1 MSYIFSNSTISHI
14 SCVIP
19 SNTIELENYSN
30 EVGIDTKEASKI
42 IKTTGIEKIRITSD
56 NQTSADLC
64 YEAAQD
70 ILNEVGKKGAE
81 EIDALI
87 FVSQT
92 RDYLIPQ
99 TSNILQN
106 KLNLKTQIICLD
118 IQWVALVMFMVFS
131 NLICLFNQA
140 VGKFYY

>member
-1 MSYIFSNSTISHI
+1 MSYIFSNSTISHV

-19 SNTIELENYSN
+19 SNTIELKNYSN

-42 IKTTGIEKIRITSD
+42 IKTTGIKEVRIASD

-70 ILNEVGKKGAE
+70 ILLKVRKE
-81 EIDALI
+81 EIEKIDAII

-99 TSNILQN
+99 TSNILQK

-118 IQWVALVMFMVFS
+118 IPMGQNPLTHMQ
-131 NLICLFNQA
+131 ILF
-140 VGKFYY
+140 